1 MNAEEIIKLNKEAL
15 YSSLNNSGK
24 FGKFF
29 NKSILNYAAT
39 MEVFSNNKSGGIS
52 YEKLC
57 LSIPKSLGSRS
68 SIQNLLNE
76 GIDKNILLKIESKQD
91 KRIKNYFLSD
101 EFYYIVIE
109 WIKLQKI
116 IYNS

>member
-1 MNAEEIIKLNKEAL
+1 MNAEEIVKLNKEAL
-15 YSSLNNSGK
+15 YSSLASRDI
-24 FGKFF
+24 FGKFL

-39 MEVFSNNKSGGIS
+39 MEVFSFHKSGGIS

-57 LSIPKSLGSRS
+57 QDIPKFLGSRS

-76 GIDKNILLKIESKQD
+76 GLDNKLFIKVESKKD

-101 EFYYIVIE
+101 EFYYTVLDWIE
-109 WIKLQKI
+109 TQRKI
-116 IYNS
+116 FNS